1 MPQYIRHKSQCREI
15 PEELLLSQWNH
26 HITCSGRLRIRSQW
40 TNAIVKGT
48 LLTNGFLANFVT
60 GGKHQINIL
69 LLFSQSHSEN
79 GPLRY
84 IYVTNCDCKSESET
98 FIWCLRS
105 MLWGTS
111 EKWLGYAFET
121 RQFVTSFSHSQM
133 HRVNIPCLWGQKIS
147 KIDST
152 NMFIR
157 AVESSTD
164 RYQIS
169 SASFVPITLH

>member
-1 MPQYIRHKSQCREI
+1 MAFRIYKYNLRTNYFMPQYIRHKSQCREI

-98 FIWCLRS
+98 FIWCLPS
-105 MLWGTS
+105 MLSGTS

-121 RQFVTSFSHSQM
+121 RR
-133 HRVNIPCLWGQKIS
+133 HRFL
-147 KIDST
+147 
-152 NMFIR
+152 IR
-157 AVESSTD
+157 NRTGWTYLVSGARRS
-164 RYQIS
+164 
-169 SASFVPITLH
+169 PK